1 MSGALVAQIRVIAAL
16 TLRESRMTFGTSHA
30 GYLWAVIQPLLSISV
45 LVAIFYVIG
54 RQSPYGTSLA
64 LFFASGVLTL
74 ELFNRLSGTLL
85 RAYVANRQLL
95 YYPAIRETDALFARF
110 MLVVLTYLV
119 IFALFFGGLVVL
131 GLAEMPR
138 APDMMVGAFAA
149 TALLGLGVGSLHAMM
164 MRVTPIWAHV
174 ETVIGRPLFF
184 LSGVFYIPS
193 QMPPEVVAV
202 LRWNPVLHVIEWMRE
217 GYYPHYD
224 SDVFDPFYPLAIA
237 LVLLALGLGSE
248 RMTRRWRAA

>member
-193 QMPPEVVAV
+193 QMPPEVIAV

>member
-1 MSGALVAQIRVIAAL
+1 MIGALALQARVIVAL

-30 GYLWAVIQPLLSISV
+30 GYLWAVIQPVLSISV
-45 LVAIFYVIG
+45 LVTIFYVIG

-95 YYPAIRETDALFARF
+95 YYPVIRETDSLFARLL
-110 MLVVLTYLV
+110 LVALTYVV
-119 IFALFFGGLVVL
+119 IFVLFFGGLIVL
-131 GLAEMPR
+131 GLAEFPR
-138 APDMMVGAFAA
+138 FPERMVGAFAA
-149 TALLGLGVGSLHAMM
+149 TCLLGLGVGSVHAML
-164 MRVTPIWAHV
+164 MRLTPIWAHV
-174 ETVIGRPLFF
+174 EMVLSRPLFF

-202 LRWNPVLHVIEWMRE
+202 LRWNPVLHLIEWMRE
-217 GYYPHYD
+217 GYYPNYA
-224 SDVFDPFYPLAIA
+224 SDVFEPSYPIA
-237 LVLLALGLGSE
+237 VALIFLMIGLLSE
-248 RMTRRWRAA
+248 RLTRRWRAA